1 MTLRVQ
7 QVDAHQIEI
16 DDDVVLIRLRGDLTE
31 AQQAQLFGIFAEQ
44 ARLFGGI
51 YLLGDVVQAGT
62 ISPEARRLANQRAKE
77 FRMHACMVFGASV
90 MTRVLVTMIIR
101 ASTLVH
107 RLTSREIGTLE
118 FVESEQVARARIAA
132 LKTKRAS
139 A

>member
-16 DDDVVLIRLRGDLTE
+16 NDDVILIRLRGDLTE
-31 AQQAQLFGIFAEQ
+31 AQQAQFFGTFAEQ
-44 ARLFGGI
+44 ARLFGGV
-51 YLLGDVVQAGT
+51 YLLGDVAQAGT

-77 FRMHACMVFGASV
+77 FKMHACMVFGASV